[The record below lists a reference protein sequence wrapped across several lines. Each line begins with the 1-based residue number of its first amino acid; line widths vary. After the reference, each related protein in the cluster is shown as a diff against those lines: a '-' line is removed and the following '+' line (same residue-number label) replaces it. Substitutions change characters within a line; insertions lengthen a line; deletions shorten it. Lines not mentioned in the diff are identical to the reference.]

1 MKFNTKHILVLL
13 WLIGINNTFKATA
26 TNGILKDTNPV
37 FDTNFKDR
45 YKSDAYN
52 YTGKKNVKKNTENK
66 NANYAEYS
74 DDKIKFKDKPPE
86 LSFNLNNKPITWLFL
101 IILVIAIFYFVY
113 ILTKDGGNKLFKSG
127 KNTPINA
134 NKDITEDNIDSTDL
148 SKLIKNAEQNNNY
161 RLAIRYYYL
170 LTLKTLNLK
179 KYIKFENEKTN
190 AQYLNEISKKPFKND
205 FAYLQYL
212 YNYIWYGKFSINT
225 NQYNKAKNY
234 FVTLL
239 KRI

>member
-1 MKFNTKHILVLL
+1 
-13 WLIGINNTFKATA
+13 
-26 TNGILKDTNPV
+26 
-37 FDTNFKDR
+37 
-45 YKSDAYN
+45 
-52 YTGKKNVKKNTENK
+52 
-66 NANYAEYS
+66 
-74 DDKIKFKDKPPE
+74 
-86 LSFNLNNKPITWLFL
+86 
-101 IILVIAIFYFVY
+101 
-113 ILTKDGGNKLFKSG
+113 
-127 KNTPINA
+127 
-134 NKDITEDNIDSTDL
+134 
-148 SKLIKNAEQNNNY
+148 
-161 RLAIRYYYL
+161 LAIRYYYL